1 VGTAHFVPQEA
12 DFSDHI
18 PQEQPVLF
26 HYEFARECPA
36 IWVTVELIR
45 RNGPKH
51 PEYYLPGTDFSQF
64 GWPEWPREP
73 YCTIPQKERIRRLV
87 RFLRPPN
94 DRAKARKLDPTWSY
108 LPSSDPVV
116 EVRIPSELTPTEAGQ
131 LFEALWRETYGQ
143 SRPERAKGRRAM
155 KAIYEPWLDALSA
168 KRLRDQGMT
177 ATQAIAFLKTT
188 KNGCPFSSAALF
200 NRAARKAG
208 DYIAR
213 FCEQARGRVFADTWF
228 PPFGPH
234 LLSL

>member
-1 VGTAHFVPQEA
+1 VGNTKFVPQDA

-18 PQEQPVLF
+18 PQERPVLF
-26 HYEFARECPA
+26 HFEFSRECPA

-51 PEYYLPGTDFSQF
+51 PEHYLPGTDFAQF

-73 YCTIPQKERIRRLV
+73 YTSIPQKERIRRLV
-87 RFLRPPN
+87 RSLRAPS
-94 DRAKARKLDPTWSY
+94 DRDKARKLDPTWSY
-108 LPSSDPVV
+108 LPSSDPVIP
-116 EVRIPSELTPTEAGQ
+116 VRIPSELTPTEAGQ
-131 LFEALWRETYGQ
+131 LFEALYRVTYGQ

-155 KAIYEPWLDALSA
+155 KAIYEPWLAALSA

-177 ATQAIAFLKTT
+177 ATQAIDFLKRT
-188 KNGCPFSSAALF
+188 KAWRPFSSKAVF
-200 NRAARKAG
+200 NRAARNAE

-213 FCEQARGRVFADTWF
+213 FCEQARQRAFADIWF